1 MLDYKKMIDTWFA
14 GIRRCRQIDRNLLAE
29 QASER
34 HLHCY
39 FTSQLG
45 QCQAIAGGLVDCGFI
60 VFLGLNLSSLLSSLP
75 HRKPQRLL
83 AGT

>member
-34 HLHCY
+34 HLHYY

-45 QCQAIAGGLVDCGFI
+45 QCQAIAGVALAD
-60 VFLGLNLSSLLSSLP
+60 LLFFM
-75 HRKPQRLL
+75 
-83 AGT
+83 G